1 MPKWVKKVF
10 LKTLP
15 KYLFMRRPL
24 GDDDSF
30 RRVSSR
36 REFYDEGIPTSMS
49 LRDSSTSTTYRMPP
63 HHHKHPSGTSSAP
76 SSMKQRKAMQKS
88 PKLHHLRLPGEEIDT
103 KEEETLAKKLESL
116 YYEPAVLK
124 AFSNI
129 CFIADL
135 LKKKDKDDKIDEDWK
150 FVAMVMDRIFLWIFA
165 IVCLFGSAVILLQ
178 AEALYD
184 FTEPLQPILT
194 RYHRVEDITF

>member
-1 MPKWVKKVF
+1 M
-10 LKTLP
+10 
-15 KYLFMRRPL
+15 
-24 GDDDSF
+24 
-30 RRVSSR
+30 
-36 REFYDEGIPTSMS
+36 
-49 LRDSSTSTTYRMPP
+49 
-63 HHHKHPSGTSSAP
+63 
-76 SSMKQRKAMQKS
+76 QQKS

>member
-1 MPKWVKKVF
+1 MVSVSVVVSVIALNVHFRTPATHRMPKWVKKLF

-36 REFYDEGIPTSMS
+36 REFYSEPIPSQMTMS
-49 LRDSSTSTTYRMPP
+49 LREPSSTTYRMPP

-76 SSMKQRKAMQKS
+76 SSMKQRKAMHEKS
-88 PKLHHLRLPGEEIDT
+88 PKVHHLRLPGEETRKD
-103 KEEETLAKKLESL
+103 EESLAKKLENL
-116 YYEPAVLK
+116 YYEPAVLR

-135 LKKKDKDDKIDEDWK
+135 LKKKDKDDK
-150 FVAMVMDRIFLWIFA
+150 
-165 IVCLFGSAVILLQ
+165 VIS
-178 AEALYD
+178 
-184 FTEPLQPILT
+184 
-194 RYHRVEDITF
+194 